1 MKELLKFFLID
12 DTDAKSLKRSV
23 VKLIL
28 TLIAF
33 FVLISFLVICS
44 ISADDPAAAAIAKCL
59 ANGKEITEI
68 YDSDGNRI
76 RIICHPKNTSVL
88 AE

>member
-12 DTDAKSLKRSV
+12 DTDAKSLRRSI

-33 FVLISFLVICS
+33 FALIFFLVICS
-44 ISADDPAAAAIAKCL
+44 VSTNDPVASTIAKCL
-59 ANGKEITEI
+59 ADGKEVTEI
-68 YDSDGNRI
+68 FGPDGKLLK
-76 RIICHPKNTSVL
+76 IICHPKNTSVS